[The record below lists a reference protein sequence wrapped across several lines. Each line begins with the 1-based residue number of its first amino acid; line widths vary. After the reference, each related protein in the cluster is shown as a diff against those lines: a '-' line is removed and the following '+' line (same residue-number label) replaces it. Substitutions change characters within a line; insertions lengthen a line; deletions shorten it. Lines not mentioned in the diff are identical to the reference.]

1 MKPDPEK
8 LKERKETVLRMLQA
22 IEVEEERIKKEER
35 NKKSASNSPQ
45 KLEKMQKSE
54 LTEEESARIKEVWKS
69 HRRLQLRL
77 KRR

>member
-1 MKPDPEK
+1 
-8 LKERKETVLRMLQA
+8 MLQA

>member
-1 MKPDPEK
+1 
-8 LKERKETVLRMLQA
+8 MLQA
-22 IEVEEERIKKEER
+22 IEVEEERIKKEEKEER
-35 NKKSASNSPQ
+35 IKKSASNSPQ

>member
-1 MKPDPEK
+1 LKPDPEK